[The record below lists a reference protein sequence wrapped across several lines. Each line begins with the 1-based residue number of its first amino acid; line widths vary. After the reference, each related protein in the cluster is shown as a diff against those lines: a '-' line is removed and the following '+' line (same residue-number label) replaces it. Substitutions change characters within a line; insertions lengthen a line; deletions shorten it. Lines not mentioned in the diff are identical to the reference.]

1 VPATNWENNK
11 GLNNKAKT
19 LYTKKSHG
27 FKSGDRRSQK
37 IGPSRH
43 IQRFGKE
50 MSIHSL
56 ISDRNEDTTFL
67 VKLLEKFPRI
77 VRARLDLKIGNNR
90 YDVIFT
96 LIKMTAG
103 SDALGFREEFL
114 LLQLKCNLRV
124 GGQEH
129 GYSFRDA
136 RNREDAAQRL
146 HRFNKFLHKVSK
158 RDSYFL
164 IFCCKI
170 ISYLS

>member
-1 VPATNWENNK
+1 M
-11 GLNNKAKT
+11 
-19 LYTKKSHG
+19 
-27 FKSGDRRSQK
+27 
-37 IGPSRH
+37 GPSRH

-56 ISDRNEDTTFL
+56 ISDRNEGTTFL
-67 VKLLEKFPRI
+67 VKLLEKFPRV
-77 VRARLDLKIGNNR
+77 VRARLGLKIGNNR

-129 GYSFRDA
+129 GYSFRDS

-146 HRFNKFLHKVSK
+146 HRFNTFLHKVSK

>member
-1 VPATNWENNK
+1 
-11 GLNNKAKT
+11 
-19 LYTKKSHG
+19 
-27 FKSGDRRSQK
+27 
-37 IGPSRH
+37 
-43 IQRFGKE
+43 

-56 ISDRNEDTTFL
+56 ISDRNEGTTFL
-67 VKLLEKFPRI
+67 VKLLEKFPRV
-77 VRARLDLKIGNNR
+77 VRARLGLKIGNNR

-146 HRFNKFLHKVSK
+146 HRFNTFLRKVSK
-158 RDSYFL
+158 RDSCFLNFLLQNYFV
-164 IFCCKI
+164 FI
-170 ISYLS
+170 IIILTSRRM